1 MAGET
6 TANAKAASTVMYR
19 EGLDIT
25 SVFATHTLT
34 TAEQQAD
41 DVVQMVKIP
50 KGATIL
56 DVILTSADID
66 SATSAVLAVGDG
78 SDDDR
83 FITGSTIGQAGG
95 VERLNAFAGLNY
107 EYTADDTIDLN
118 VTTAPGTPVE
128 GVINLCVIYTMNQ

>member
-6 TANAKAASTVMYR
+6 VQSDKVASTVMRR

-34 TAEQQAD
+34 TGQQETAD
-41 DVVQMVKIP
+41 IVQMVKVP

-66 SATSAVLAVGDG
+66 SASSAVLAVGDAG
-78 SDDDR
+78 AATR
-83 FITGSTIGQAGG
+83 FIAGSTIGQAGG
-95 VERLNAFAGLNY
+95 VERLNQFAGLNY
-107 EYTADDTIDLN
+107 EYTADDTIDLK

-128 GVINLCVIYTMNQ
+128 GVVNLCVIYTMNQ